1 MNNIFLYVVSTLEI
15 LVAQDYV
22 IICLNGGCPKR
33 NVPGIQFMRKCY
45 EMIDRRLRKSMKK
58 LLIVHPTFYLKTVIT
73 ICRPFLSSKISKKIK
88 ICKKLENL
96 QKYMVEI
103 NEGNDKFVWQDKIPE
118 VVRKYDE
125 TL

>member
-1 MNNIFLYVVSTLEI
+1 
-15 LVAQDYV
+15 
-22 IICLNGGCPKR
+22 
-33 NVPGIQFMRKCY
+33 MRKCY

-73 ICRPFLSSKISKKIK
+73 VCRPFLSNKISKKIK

-103 NEGNDKFVWQDKIPE
+103 NEGNGKFVWQDKIPE